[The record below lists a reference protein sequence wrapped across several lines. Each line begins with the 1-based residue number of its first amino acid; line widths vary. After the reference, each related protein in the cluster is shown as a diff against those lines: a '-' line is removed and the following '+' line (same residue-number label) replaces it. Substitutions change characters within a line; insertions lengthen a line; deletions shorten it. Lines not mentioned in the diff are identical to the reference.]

1 MERTLQRFISR
12 QGDRRAYSSKNRYA
26 ASFCHRVSES
36 VNKWCFFRLRRKRQE
51 TDVVTEEIFQ
61 SSMLPRV
68 LRSHIKLISSRNRL
82 PERRSTVD
90 ALLSNRDS
98 EIETDVYRYD
108 RKKFR
113 FLSKRSTDAG
123 KQPDDDNR
131 KTYLFDFRGCASF
144 TAFSL

>member
-1 MERTLQRFISR
+1 
-12 QGDRRAYSSKNRYA
+12 
-26 ASFCHRVSES
+26 
-36 VNKWCFFRLRRKRQE
+36 
-51 TDVVTEEIFQ
+51 
-61 SSMLPRV
+61 MLPRV

-131 KTYLFDFRGCASF
+131 KTYLFAFRGCASF